1 MGQSVTR
8 LMQLVSPITILMLKV
23 GYAPLT
29 LMPILV
35 MTKKPVMFLRIS
47 FDYLPDVIED
57 LVTLSILDELQALE
71 AYGDGS
77 NTKA

>member
-1 MGQSVTR
+1 MVGSVTR
-8 LMQLVSPITILMLKV
+8 LIQLVSPITILLLKA

-35 MTKKPVMFLRIS
+35 MTPKPVMYLRIS

-57 LVTLSILDELQALE
+57 LVTSYIVDELQAVE
-71 AYGDGS
+71 AYGVGE
-77 NTKA
+77 NTPE

>member
-1 MGQSVTR
+1 MDGSVIH
-8 LMQLVSPITILMLKV
+8 LMQLVSPITIQLLKV

-35 MTKKPVMFLRIS
+35 MTEKPVMYLRIS

-57 LVTLSILDELQALE
+57 WLTSYILDELQAVE
-71 AYGDGS
+71 AYGDG
-77 NTKA
+77 NPTKG